1 MVCEYLH
8 EHIPNS
14 SVRVKSRVRSCI
26 DTFRSTRRRVW
37 RFLEITFGGEDG
49 LSLDSANAWLGTAG
63 TDKLPKIGISLE
75 GDRLPVLFRYAHEHG
90 GSGFS
95 LWLEVPC
102 EGLGCSVIPW
112 PGLKGDIQPRPTGAN
127 DFPEGAQFIAVI
139 VGVFIATDSRGRGS
153 DSLCNLCLREPCLL
167 T

>member
-1 MVCEYLH
+1 MVFCLALH
-8 EHIPNS
+8 CSIACRCCGLKGVDSMASWSPIGCDRSCNHPSGRLKYRHSVTS
-14 SVRVKSRVRSCI
+14 SVDSLPLKAWPIAASRSGRAQPGNKWGHS
-26 DTFRSTRRRVW
+26 TFPA
-37 RFLEITFGGEDG
+37 L
-49 LSLDSANAWLGTAG
+49 
-63 TDKLPKIGISLE
+63 
-75 GDRLPVLFRYAHEHG
+75 

-139 VGVFIATDSRGRGS
+139 VGVFIATDSRGRS
-153 DSLCNLCLREPCLL
+153 SNSLCDLRLCEPCLL